1 MAYGIGSCH
10 ATSCLINGTGNV
22 LCIEPCSYTAHC
34 KADYTRWPFDQQS
47 CTMTFGSWM
56 DSGEELNYN
65 AEKTTVTAAAAVDHG
80 EWKLIT
86 STVENKSSNLSS
98 GGIITTLP
106 TLVYKFE
113 IERHSALTK
122 AMIIGLYQNI

>member
-1 MAYGIGSCH
+1 
-10 ATSCLINGTGNV
+10 
-22 LCIEPCSYTAHC
+22 
-34 KADYTRWPFDQQS
+34 
-47 CTMTFGSWM
+47 M